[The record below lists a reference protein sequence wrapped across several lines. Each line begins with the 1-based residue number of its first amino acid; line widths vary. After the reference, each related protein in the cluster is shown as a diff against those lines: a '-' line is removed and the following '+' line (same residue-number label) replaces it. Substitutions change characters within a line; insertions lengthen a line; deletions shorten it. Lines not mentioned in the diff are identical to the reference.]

1 MHVPLLCPVCGAY
14 WKCRHQVDAN
24 PERMPTEAPP
34 EVTAMANAAISAAT
48 GPVRGIITI
57 DGVLLE
63 DA

>member
-1 MHVPLLCPVCGAY
+1 
-14 WKCRHQVDAN
+14 
-24 PERMPTEAPP
+24 MPTEAPP

-48 GPVRGIITI
+48 GPVKGIITI